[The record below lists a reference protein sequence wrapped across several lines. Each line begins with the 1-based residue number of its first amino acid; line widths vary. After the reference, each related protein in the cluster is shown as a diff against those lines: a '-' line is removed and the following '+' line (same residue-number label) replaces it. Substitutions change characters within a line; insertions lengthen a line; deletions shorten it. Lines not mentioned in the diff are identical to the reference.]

1 MYISASGSDDSKKEK
16 KPKGDFWS
24 GWAIGDV
31 SSESSTSPKSS
42 WQFPWGAGAEGSE
55 ERDEIKE
62 KTAEEIKEEVLKAAK
77 ERTKAKSKLFPQKTK
92 TDLEETNSNAGD
104 KGKDS
109 ESASVKTLQ
118 DTKDDLLKSDKCKT
132 SSGLD
137 LSSKN
142 VDPSDRLSHTENVE
156 PVVTKSDKDS
166 FRSSS
171 ISGLIDSSKITDDT
185 AEIEK
190 TEQHSPVGS
199 QTCTDVVKSD
209 ESVLTDVYSEKNFPE
224 CTEETVA
231 KIDVSVTQ
239 TGTTSMSGSFLSM
252 SVDDKGNKPQVATSV
267 DSLQDSSFHE
277 LTIDTG
283 NQYESFSNELQSL
296 DRSSSGSDLSQIGD
310 SKVDILSE
318 TSTDKER
325 ANQSEENDLTLEES
339 SSVERLKTDE
349 ENYDDV
355 NGEKEKDLSSDVSS
369 SVEIVLVKDIP
380 SLEQESTEQSYALS
394 EELLVKEGN
403 DSHDSATSE
412 EVSGASQG
420 DAYSVIGTVKQGTL
434 EDHESKTNEQ
444 IQADN
449 LDISAKETDQQSR
462 ELQESGSAFVDLGQ
476 IEITPRSESEL
487 SINTLDV
494 SQDTCTSEETV
505 IDEGLSASGTAENI
519 KENLSKDLESVTLDG
534 TEKCD
539 FQTDKEQDRTSSNI
553 TDKVNEGLGD
563 NEVVQSSEKNTEREK
578 IDIVDLESQ
587 VISDKETQLQTVLK
601 VDSDSA
607 VNVVEEE
614 ASDGS
619 DLGEKAELSPAN
631 SFVKCTLEDAMEESK
646 GEDNSDS
653 HSGTE
658 KSDGSRSIHSGHESA
673 DEIDTTTSSD
683 IEIISLPTPN
693 GENRLVRLMIMF
705 V

>member
-1 MYISASGSDDSKKEK
+1 M
-16 KPKGDFWS
+16 
-24 GWAIGDV
+24 

-42 WQFPWGAGAEGSE
+42 WQFPWGAGAEGNE
-55 ERDEIKE
+55 EKEEIKE

-92 TDLEETNSNAGD
+92 TDLEETKSNAGD
-104 KGKDS
+104 KGEDS

-118 DTKDDLLKSDKCKT
+118 DTKDDLLKSDQYKT
-132 SSGLD
+132 SSGLE
-137 LSSKN
+137 LNSEN
-142 VDPSDRLSHTENVE
+142 VDPSDRLSHTETVE
-156 PVVTKSDKDS
+156 SVVAKSDN

-171 ISGLIDSSKITDDT
+171 ISGLIDSSKITEDT
-185 AEIEK
+185 TEMGK

-209 ESVLTDVYSEKNFPE
+209 GSVLTDVYSEKNIPE
-224 CTEETVA
+224 FTEETVA

-239 TGTTSMSGSFLSM
+239 TVTTSMSGSFLSM
-252 SVDDKGNKPQVATSV
+252 SVDDKGNKLQVATSL

-296 DRSSSGSDLSQIGD
+296 DRSSSGSDLLQIGD
-310 SKVDILSE
+310 AKVDILSE
-318 TSTDKER
+318 TSTDKDG
-325 ANQSEENDLTLEES
+325 ANQSKETDLTPEES

-349 ENYDDV
+349 ENYDE
-355 NGEKEKDLSSDVSS
+355 NNREEEKDLSSDVSS
-369 SVEIVLVKDIP
+369 SVEIVLEKDIP
-380 SLEQESTEQSYALS
+380 HLEQESTQQSYALS
-394 EELLVKEGN
+394 EELLGKEGI
-403 DSHDSATSE
+403 DSHDSATGE

-420 DAYSVIGTVKQGTL
+420 DAFSVIDTVKQEIL
-434 EDHESKTNEQ
+434 EDHESKTSEQ
-444 IQADN
+444 IQVDN
-449 LDISAKETDQQSR
+449 LGISAKETDQQSS

-519 KENLSKDLESVTLDG
+519 KENLSKDLESVALDS

-539 FQTDKEQDRTSSNI
+539 FQTEKEQDRTPSNI
-553 TDKVNEGLGD
+553 TDTVNEGLGD
-563 NEVVQSSEKNTEREK
+563 DAVEQNSEKSSGREK
-578 IDIVDLESQ
+578 VNVVDLESQ
-587 VISDKETQLQTVLK
+587 VISDKETESQTVLEA
-601 VDSDSA
+601 DNNSS

-693 GENRLVRLMIMF
+693 GENRLVRFMIMF
-705 V
+705 VQSYMYISMEEVYSTDCRKSFYVGFQCSR

>member
-1 MYISASGSDDSKKEK
+1 M
-16 KPKGDFWS
+16 
-24 GWAIGDV
+24 
-31 SSESSTSPKSS
+31 
-42 WQFPWGAGAEGSE
+42 
-55 ERDEIKE
+55 
-62 KTAEEIKEEVLKAAK
+62 
-77 ERTKAKSKLFPQKTK
+77 FPQKTK
-92 TDLEETNSNAGD
+92 TDLEGKNSNAGD

-118 DTKDDLLKSDKCKT
+118 DTKDDLLKSDQYKT
-132 SSGLD
+132 SSGLE
-137 LSSKN
+137 LSSEN
-142 VDPSDRLSHTENVE
+142 VDPSDRLSHTETVE
-156 PVVTKSDKDS
+156 SAVAKSDN
-166 FRSSS
+166 FRS
-171 ISGLIDSSKITDDT
+171 ISGLIDSSKITEDT
-185 AEIEK
+185 TEMGK

-209 ESVLTDVYSEKNFPE
+209 ESVLTDVYSEKNIPE
-224 CTEETVA
+224 FTEETVA

-239 TGTTSMSGSFLSM
+239 TVTTSMSGSFLSM
-252 SVDDKGNKPQVATSV
+252 SVDDKGNKLQVATSL

-296 DRSSSGSDLSQIGD
+296 DRSSSGSDLLQIGD
-310 SKVDILSE
+310 AKVDILSE
-318 TSTDKER
+318 TSTDKDG
-325 ANQSEENDLTLEES
+325 ANQPEETDLTPEES

-349 ENYDDV
+349 ENYDEI
-355 NGEKEKDLSSDVSS
+355 NREEEKDLSSDVSS
-369 SVEIVLVKDIP
+369 SVEIVLEKDIP
-380 SLEQESTEQSYALS
+380 HLEQESTQQSYALS
-394 EELLVKEGN
+394 EELLGKEGI
-403 DSHDSATSE
+403 DSHDSATGE
-412 EVSGASQG
+412 EVSGASQS
-420 DAYSVIGTVKQGTL
+420 DAFSVIDTVKQETL
-434 EDHESKTNEQ
+434 EDHESKTSEQ
-444 IQADN
+444 IQVDN
-449 LDISAKETDQQSR
+449 LGISSKETDQQSS

-519 KENLSKDLESVTLDG
+519 KENLSKDLESVALDS

-539 FQTDKEQDRTSSNI
+539 FQTDKEQDRTPSNI
-553 TDKVNEGLGD
+553 TDTVNEGLGD
-563 NEVVQSSEKNTEREK
+563 DAVEQNSEKSTGRERVNV
-578 IDIVDLESQ
+578 VDLESQ
-587 VISDKETQLQTVLK
+587 VISDRETEPQTVLEA
-601 VDSDSA
+601 DNNSS

-693 GENRLVRLMIMF
+693 GENRLVRFMISL
-705 V
+705 